1 ENRCVS
7 ICRVPQIVHCRGEGG
22 HAVTAL
28 YGECIKRP
36 AVADNRIGQVV
47 ECPLEV
53 VGRVVKAREEASEPL
68 RRVPCRFTGVPY
80 IVHLDAKS
88 VQNYLLRL
96 LCNGEVIE
104 RTVEGIC
111 LISGRL
117 HSSVNVLELK
127 LKGFFYGLCVCP
139 GHTLNV
145 LPFGL
150 IDLLLDVREVLSN
163 FGLSC
168 YHLPHVVSEHEAV
181 LI

>member
-1 ENRCVS
+1 MCPPLGSKGLVENLIENVNA
-7 ICRVPQIVHCRGEGG
+7 VDQIVPGAFNVGERFSQVISEDYRISVSGGPQVVHSRSQCG
-22 HAVTAL
+22 HAVATL

-36 AVADNRIGQVV
+36 SVADNRIGQVV
-47 ECPLEV
+47 KGALKI

-68 RRVPCRFTGVPY
+68 RRVPCRFKGISY

-117 HSSVNVLELK
+117 HCSINVFELK
-127 LKGFFYGLCVCP
+127 LKGFFYG
-139 GHTLNV
+139 
-145 LPFGL
+145 F
-150 IDLLLDVREVLSN
+150 
-163 FGLSC
+163 
-168 YHLPHVVSEHEAV
+168 
-181 LI
+181 